1 MNKAI
6 GSVSSADPA
15 DVNRLLKI
23 HKQRMLQ
30 LEGQSIIICTGRER
44 NEFIKW
50 LMVFPPFYHC

>member
-30 LEGQSIIICTGRER
+30 LEGQSIIICTGKPVK
-44 NEFIKW
+44 NE
-50 LMVFPPFYHC
+50 LLQD